1 MIIFIKMIITVLI
14 FTLIITIVTI
24 LLMDKLI
31 NIIIVLFF
39 CNIINTCSSQVGWL
53 ASLLVSWLR
62 SPRLLMQ
69 DRPIAIGEI
78 SAMISVVFF
87 MIIIA
92 IFIMVAAN
100 NSRRII
106 IMKFL
111 CERRS
116 ESGRSAVKSESAFC
130 LKSCL
135 RRCAACPTT
144 PFPAE
149 S

>member
-53 ASLLVSWLR
+53 ASLLAGWLAGCKR

-78 SAMISVVFF
+78 NAMISVVFF

-92 IFIMVAAN
+92 MQ
-100 NSRRII
+100 S
-106 IMKFL
+106 L
-111 CERRS
+111 S
-116 ESGRSAVKSESAFC
+116 W
-130 LKSCL
+130 
-135 RRCAACPTT
+135 
-144 PFPAE
+144 
-149 S
+149 